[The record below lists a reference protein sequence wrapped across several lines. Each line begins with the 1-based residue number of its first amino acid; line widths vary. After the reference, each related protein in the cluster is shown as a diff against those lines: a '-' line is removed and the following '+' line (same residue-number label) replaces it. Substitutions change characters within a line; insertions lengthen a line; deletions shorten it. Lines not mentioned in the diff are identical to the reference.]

1 MKFYLIA
8 FCAVLAVASGQW
20 LNSFGDQRTVL
31 VKNVIDKLIRQ
42 GLEVVRKMLK
52 DHEPFQIP
60 DIPAQ
65 HIVDKDIDIN
75 VDLKTVKV
83 SKASDFTVD
92 HIENNLPGL
101 WAKFGVSI
109 PHMHLEGQYTVSGV
123 VAQRQVSG
131 TGTFTVDLDSFVQ
144 TGTIYMTMVNH
155 ALQMKELDL
164 DYSLKGLKT
173 DLQGLS
179 IEGMTKE
186 QIEDLL
192 NNKLFEFLQ
201 TNKKDVC
208 DVVSRQVV
216 KAANQI
222 MAGKTL
228 KELLDWLRNFIHQ

>member
-1 MKFYLIA
+1 MKFFLIA
-8 FCAVLAVASGQW
+8 FFAVVAVASAGI
-20 LNSFGDQRTVL
+20 FGDQKTVL
-31 VKNVIDKLIRQ
+31 VKNVIDTLIRQ

-65 HIVDKDIDIN
+65 HIVDKDIDFNI
-75 VDLKTVKV
+75 DLKEVKV

-109 PHMHLEGQYTVSGV
+109 PKMHLEGQYTISGIV
-123 VAQRQVSG
+123 EKKQVSG

-144 TGTIYMTMVNH
+144 SGTIYMTMVNH
-155 ALQMKELDL
+155 AVQMKQLDL

-179 IEGMTKE
+179 IEGMTKD
-186 QIEDLL
+186 QVEDLL

-201 TNKKDVC
+201 SNKKDVC
-208 DVVSRQVV
+208 DVVSRQVMI
-216 KAANQI
+216 AANKI